1 MTGILGLTLLG
12 SQAFASPSAIEVIPG
27 EKDSIPY
34 EVVLNVSAV
43 KHMSAK
49 KAGFYVT
56 VQTIVSEGSLNSNQ
70 LLVSVFA
77 SEEYRAHYLINT
89 DLAAVGN
96 LKLKWENTAG
106 WGSNSGLYLRAQG
119 KQENMQ
125 KKLEIKLT
133 DSTGQLLDSP
143 ELNLN

>member
-1 MTGILGLTLLG
+1 MTSLLGLTLLG
-12 SQAFASPSAIEVIPG
+12 SQVFASPSAIEVVPG
-27 EKDSIPY
+27 EKESIPY
-34 EVVLNVSAV
+34 EAVINVSAV

-96 LKLKWENTAG
+96 LTLKWENTAG
-106 WGSNSGLYLRAQG
+106 WGSNSGLYLRAKGTQET
-119 KQENMQ
+119 KQKE
-125 KKLEIKLT
+125 LEIKLT

-143 ELNLN
+143 VLNLN